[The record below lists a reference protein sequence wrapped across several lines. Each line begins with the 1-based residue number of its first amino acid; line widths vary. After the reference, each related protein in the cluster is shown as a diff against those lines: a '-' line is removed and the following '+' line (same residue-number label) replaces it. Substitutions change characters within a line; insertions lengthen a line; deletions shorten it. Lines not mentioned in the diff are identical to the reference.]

1 MPIFP
6 IPVTLARWPSR
17 DAALSLDRFVN
28 GPRQVGRRPPR
39 GLDPEYVSYWIRE
52 NIKPDCAPGA
62 MMRVVDVLR
71 FYERNDVLDH
81 TSRFLNRNEGDERSF
96 RRAMYVLQAIGEVG
110 TAEQCNFAVRYFN
123 EYLLPQPIAMEFF
136 TLVLE
141 TAESLY
147 LAIDFTA
154 VGRRL
159 QAAIDAAAKAPDLE
173 GSGGLPWRRYSDY
186 NRNQYPNG
194 SRIVEAKRLLV
205 RATPDQRLPEL
216 MFIYHG
222 ESPFSSPSMEIWAGR
237 MIREYARQTEETQ
250 SVVLATFG
258 QIINGALNSQVPKPQ
273 KDFMIYRAAQAI
285 IYLQGNLSFQ
295 QEAAYDAIENGPE
308 NFLWDD
314 PGTPI

>member
-6 IPVTLARWPSR
+6 IPVTLVRWSNR
-17 DAALSLDRFVN
+17 DAASSLDKFVF

-39 GLDPEYVSYWIRE
+39 GLNPEFVSYWIRE
-52 NIKPDCAPGA
+52 NIKPDCSPLV

-71 FYERNDVLDH
+71 FYERKDVLDH

-110 TAEQCNFAVRYFN
+110 TLEQCNFAVRYFN
-123 EYLLPQPIAMEFF
+123 EYLLPQPVAMEFF

-141 TAESLY
+141 TAETLY
-147 LAIDFTA
+147 LAVDFTA

-159 QAAIDAAAKAPDLE
+159 QAAIDAAGKAPDLE
-173 GSGGLPWRRYSDY
+173 GSGGLPWRKYSDY
-186 NRNQYPNG
+186 NRNEYPNS
-194 SRIVEAKRLLV
+194 SRIVEAKRLLI
-205 RATPDQRLPEL
+205 RAQPDQQLPEL
-216 MFIYHG
+216 MFIYMG

-237 MIREYARQTEETQ
+237 LIREYASKSEETQ
-250 SVVLATFG
+250 SVVLATFA
-258 QIINGALNSQVPKPQ
+258 QIVNGALNSKVPKAQ
-273 KDFMIYRAAQAI
+273 KDFMIHRAAQAI
-285 IYLQGNLSFQ
+285 LYLQGELSFP

-314 PGTPI
+314 PGTPA